1 MVSIIIPVLN
11 EEKNIQKIQ
20 DNLSQ
25 LEGDYEVI
33 FSDGGSTDRTV
44 ELIRSPFRVITGN
57 KGRGVQMNRGAR
69 EAKGDILFFIH
80 CDVALEKDVLQKLP
94 LAVKEG
100 NAVGYLRIVFVSKHW
115 LMKVCGF
122 MSDMRSRFRKIVFAD
137 QSFIIHR
144 DLLEKCGRI
153 PELRFMEDY
162 ELSIRLKEQ
171 KIPVVKV
178 PSRIYAS
185 SRRFEKNGMLR
196 TMWQMQVMQARYRKS
211 RNVGTMEEEYGMI
224 R

>member
-1 MVSIIIPVLN
+1 
-11 EEKNIQKIQ
+11 
-20 DNLSQ
+20 
-25 LEGDYEVI
+25 
-33 FSDGGSTDRTV
+33 
-44 ELIRSPFRVITGN
+44 
-57 KGRGVQMNRGAR
+57 MNRGAR

-80 CDVALEKDVLQKLP
+80 CDVSLEKDVLQKLP

-122 MSDMRSRFRKIVFAD
+122 MSDVRSRFRKIVFAD

-144 DLLEKCGRI
+144 ELLEKCGRI

>member
-20 DNLSQ
+20 DNLSN

-33 FSDGGSTDRTV
+33 FSDGGSEDRTV
-44 ELIRSPFRVITGN
+44 ELIRPPFRVITGE
-57 KGRGVQMNRGAR
+57 KGRGVQMNRGVR
-69 EAKGDILFFIH
+69 EAKGDIFFFIH
-80 CDVALEKDVLQKLP
+80 CDVSLDKNVLLKLP
-94 LAVKEG
+94 SAVKEG
-100 NAVGYLRIVFVSKHW
+100 KAVGYLRIVFTSDHW

-144 DLLEKCGRI
+144 DLFEKCGKI

-178 PSRIYAS
+178 PGRIYAS
-185 SRRFEKNGMLR
+185 ARRFEKNGMLR

-211 RNVGTMEEEYGMI
+211 RNVGTMEEEYGII